1 MFLQQRFN
9 YFSPPQFQGTGATLL
24 GTTQKYQIDRT
35 WPIEE
40 IILHIGFNVTTALTL
55 FPLTAQSSDQSD
67 NILQL
72 IQHINL
78 SVNDGKQPRS
88 VVDCSGVG
96 ILEYVQQTGLN
107 LDQATMTLVALSGV
121 AAGYV
126 VAGGSNI
133 VGPVPLPVGFYQ
145 LTYRISMVHPW
156 IGEPIRSRMYLP
168 VHTYPQDPVLS
179 LTFQSL
185 ANICTA
191 GAIGAMFVDVQ
202 LIRRV
207 ATAASETLLRANPG
221 TNPNGYIDWDLIET
235 PFGIGTGI
243 TSEQRFPLPIPGAYM
258 DLLFRQYLGGTNVLR
273 NPVDGS
279 GTGCSTATGQTYSGF
294 GNESRWRLE
303 TGLVVMRE
311 WRWKHLRAI
320 NDFSRPNNTTLVI
333 GSTVAGPLAFLT
345 VQSSSGNIGSISP
358 FAPNGG
364 SVLCNFRNPVSCML
378 NFLSDGLSGDTGV
391 ELGSLLDC
399 NTPANNGLKM
409 EVIGNPANVATNGS
423 MIAIMGRRLFGDLSR
438 WQKFS

>member
-40 IILHIGFNVTTALTL
+40 IVLHVAFNVTTALTL
-55 FPLTAQSSDQSD
+55 FPLTAQSPDQYD

-88 VVDCSGVG
+88 VVDCSGVAM
-96 ILEYVQQTGLN
+96 LEYCQQCGLN
-107 LDQATMTLVALSGV
+107 LDQATLTLAALSGV
-121 AAGYV
+121 SQVYT
-126 VAGGSNI
+126 VAGGTTTLS
-133 VGPVPLPVGFYQ
+133 PVPLPVGFYT
-145 LTYRISMVHPW
+145 LTYRIPMCHPW
-156 IGEPIRSRMYLP
+156 IGEPVRSRMYLP
-168 VHTYPQDPVLS
+168 VHTFPQDPVLS

-185 ANICTA
+185 ANICSA
-191 GAIGAMFVDVQ
+191 GVIGAIFIDVE

-207 ATAASETLLRANPG
+207 PTASSESLLRANPG

-235 PFGIGTGI
+235 PFGIGIGI
-243 TSEQRFPLPIPGAYM
+243 GSEQRFPLPIPGAYM
-258 DLLFRQYLGGTNVLR
+258 DLLMRQYLGGTNVSR
-273 NPVDGS
+273 SPIDAG
-279 GTGCSTATGQTYSGF
+279 GTGVTTAAGVMGGF
-294 GNESRWRLE
+294 GTEQRWRLE
-303 TGLVVMRE
+303 TGLVVVRE
-311 WRWKHLRAI
+311 WRWKHLRAL
-320 NDFSRPNNTTLVI
+320 NDFSRPCWPTLVI

-345 VQSSSGNIGSISP
+345 VAASNGNIGGISP
-358 FAPNGG
+358 FAVNGG
-364 SVLCNFRNPVSCML
+364 SFMTNFRNPSSVML

-391 ELGSLLDC
+391 EFGSLLDC

-409 EVIGNPANVATNGS
+409 ELIGTPYSAANNGHTL
-423 MIAIMGRRLFGDLSR
+423 AVMGRRLFGDLSR